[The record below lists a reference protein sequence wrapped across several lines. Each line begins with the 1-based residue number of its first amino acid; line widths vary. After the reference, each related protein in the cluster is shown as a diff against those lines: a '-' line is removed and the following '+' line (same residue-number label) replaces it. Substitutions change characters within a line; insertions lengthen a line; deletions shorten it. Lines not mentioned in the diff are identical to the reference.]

1 MARLVVEPDA
11 FVDSGRITAE
21 WVAELDAAG
30 AATGRELCDT
40 AGMAGAD
47 ATGRDFATAYDDA
60 SAAVL
65 EGLARTAG
73 GLARLAD
80 AQFLC
85 GALYAATEAANSGLE
100 APPAVRPEARPALCP
115 PLPPSAAGAASLGG
129 AGPHQWVLDLCG
141 IVWPGAEPAGL
152 RAASDIW
159 ARAARRVGALAGAY
173 PPDAIRRLSGCVSA
187 DATLVVDALRIGADD
202 VHTLSEVCRALA
214 ESCSEF
220 AAYVDAAHE
229 EVRNEAFQVALETAA
244 LAGVSAAAAPLT
256 FGGSVAVGV
265 ALSAGRATVVGIRL
279 GATVNRLAVLGQAVA
294 GRIAPL
300 AERCRALLAPTGRLT
315 GGVAAG
321 GAARLRA
328 MAGSPR
334 VDAAVRGIG
343 RLTETR
349 AAKALALTRDVASGG
364 VAGTLAGHLG
374 ERAGVG
380 AAALLGKGV
389 AAGGRRPG
397 MRADWAAALRDPV
410 IRAAARRGAIL
421 APSAA
426 KLGPSV
432 LAIKAAAHAADSTM
446 GAALPGRGYAAGT
459 ASQRADANAALATRL
474 GAARSAA
481 GGTAGPRRPRAGRR
495 TQSVERER

>member
-1 MARLVVEPDA
+1 MRCSRQPD
-11 FVDSGRITAE
+11 G
-21 WVAELDAAG
+21 
-30 AATGRELCDT
+30 
-40 AGMAGAD
+40 
-47 ATGRDFATAYDDA
+47 
-60 SAAVL
+60 
-65 EGLARTAG
+65 
-73 GLARLAD
+73 
-80 AQFLC
+80 
-85 GALYAATEAANSGLE
+85 
-100 APPAVRPEARPALCP
+100 
-115 PLPPSAAGAASLGG
+115 
-129 AGPHQWVLDLCG
+129 
-141 IVWPGAEPAGL
+141 
-152 RAASDIW
+152 
-159 ARAARRVGALAGAY
+159 
-173 PPDAIRRLSGCVSA
+173 
-187 DATLVVDALRIGADD
+187 
-202 VHTLSEVCRALA
+202 
-214 ESCSEF
+214 
-220 AAYVDAAHE
+220 
-229 EVRNEAFQVALETAA
+229 
-244 LAGVSAAAAPLT
+244 
-256 FGGSVAVGV
+256 
-265 ALSAGRATVVGIRL
+265 
-279 GATVNRLAVLGQAVA
+279 
-294 GRIAPL
+294 
-300 AERCRALLAPTGRLT
+300 T

-389 AAGGRRPG
+389 AAGRRRPG

-432 LAIKAAAHAADSTM
+432 LAIKAAADAADSTM

-459 ASQRADANAALATRL
+459 ASQRADANAALATKL

-481 GGTAGPRRPRAGRR
+481 GGPPDQGDHGRAGARNQSSGKGSSTEASHGWVHPSSSNRR
-495 TQSVERER
+495 ESTMPVNPQINSPSTVKAGDE